1 MLKPG
6 NFIMTRLISITWSV
20 CSSKPARMLSTNHFF
35 GKWQGINDKKN
46 HLFPNSIFIVFHSL
60 DQLTVNEPGDRAKIW
75 VSLHLQVVIGVLAIA
90 IMPASPAGTI
100 WPEGSDTPVMLLPG
114 GN

>member
-1 MLKPG
+1 M
-6 NFIMTRLISITWSV
+6 I
-20 CSSKPARMLSTNHFF
+20 
-35 GKWQGINDKKN
+35 KKN

>member
-6 NFIMTRLISITWSV
+6 
-20 CSSKPARMLSTNHFF
+20 
-35 GKWQGINDKKN
+35 WQGINNKKN

-75 VSLHLQVVIGVLAIA
+75 VSLYLQVVIGVLAIA